1 MVQEIDISKFSR
13 QDNPSLIVHDGFVLN
28 RSVNVKD
35 AVGRILRIGEPYR
48 LLDNRI
54 VRIISGNICISVN
67 MKSYDLDA
75 GEALLVAS
83 GTIVEITDHSDDG
96 FVDLLGFQNP
106 VWDGCRKVMFLGSE
120 CSSWPDVYFTLL
132 YDTASASPFNKKAV
146 ECLIASLCARASDAC
161 GQPETDNADRTA
173 RQFAVYEEFID
184 RLSEEHGKHD
194 VSHYAELL
202 NISSNYLS
210 RIVSQIGGGTAID
223 MINRSVILQA
233 KVLLKNSD
241 MNIENISEQL
251 NFPNSPYFCRFFKRE
266 TGMTPTEYRKREMC
280 RTTILSLS

>member
-1 MVQEIDISKFSR
+1 MVQEIDISIFSR
-13 QDNPSLIVHDGFVLN
+13 QDNPSLIVHDGFVMN

-146 ECLIASLCARASDAC
+146 ECLIASLCARASDAF
-161 GQPETDNADRTA
+161 GQPETDN
-173 RQFAVYEEFID
+173 
-184 RLSEEHGKHD
+184 SELPIKC
-194 VSHYAELL
+194 SKL
-202 NISSNYLS
+202 
-210 RIVSQIGGGTAID
+210 RPIVSCILTTLNLLVIYLT
-223 MINRSVILQA
+223 RSRLTYL
-233 KVLLKNSD
+233 VL
-241 MNIENISEQL
+241 
-251 NFPNSPYFCRFFKRE
+251 FP
-266 TGMTPTEYRKREMC
+266 
-280 RTTILSLS
+280 L